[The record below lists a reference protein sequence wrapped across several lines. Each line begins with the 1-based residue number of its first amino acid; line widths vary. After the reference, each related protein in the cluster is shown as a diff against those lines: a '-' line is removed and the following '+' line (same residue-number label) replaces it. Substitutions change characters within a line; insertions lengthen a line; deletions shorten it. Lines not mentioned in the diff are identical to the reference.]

1 MARIVELILT
11 DICKGSGAPTDVCRT
26 VYQLWTKDGKLVA
39 ESDLGPTMAGDQ
51 SPLSCVFDNAL
62 RSL

>member
-11 DICKGSGAPTDVCRT
+11 DICKGSGTPTDIYRT

-39 ESDLGPTMAGDQ
+39 ESDTGPTMAGDQ
-51 SPLSCVFDNAL
+51 ASLSLVGDAAM